1 MESTTKIALPFLKW
15 AGGKRALLGELLPRF
30 PIFGGALIEP
40 FMGAGAVFFAVGA
53 DVAKIGNDFNGDLI
67 EVYNVVRD
75 DVEALIRELS
85 RHVNDED
92 SFKKVRALDQT
103 AGFSRLS
110 PIKRAARFI
119 YLNKTCFNGLY
130 RVNGK
135 GHFNV
140 PFGHHKNPDFIM
152 ASNLR
157 QVSEYLNSPSRNGQ
171 MPVLISGDYQIATSR
186 ASLGDFVYLDPPYD
200 PVSTSSSF
208 VQYQKG
214 GFGREEQ
221 ERLRNEILRL
231 TELGVPAMMS
241 NSDTQFIRSLFADA
255 DVFKVETVSVRRSIG
270 ASASSRGK
278 IGEVIITNSL
288 AVNWGK

>member
-1 MESTTKIALPFLKW
+1 MEETHNPATPFLKW

-30 PIFGGALIEP
+30 PMFDGTFIEP
-40 FMGAGAVFFAVGA
+40 FLGAGAVFFAV
-53 DVAKIGNDFNGDLI
+53 DPDLAKIGNDFNGDLI
-67 EVYNVVRD
+67 EVYDVVRD
-75 DVEALIRELS
+75 DVEALIRELR

-92 SFKKVRALDQT
+92 SFKKIRALDQT

-110 PIKRAARFI
+110 PVTRAARFI

-130 RVNGK
+130 RVNSK

-140 PFGHHKNPDFIM
+140 PFGHHKNPDFVM
-152 ASNLR
+152 ADNLR
-157 QVSEYLNSPSRNGQ
+157 LVSEFLRTPSKSGELPRL
-171 MPVLISGDYQIATSR
+171 MAGDYKGATSL
-186 ASLGDFVYLDPPYD
+186 ASTGDFVYLDPPYD